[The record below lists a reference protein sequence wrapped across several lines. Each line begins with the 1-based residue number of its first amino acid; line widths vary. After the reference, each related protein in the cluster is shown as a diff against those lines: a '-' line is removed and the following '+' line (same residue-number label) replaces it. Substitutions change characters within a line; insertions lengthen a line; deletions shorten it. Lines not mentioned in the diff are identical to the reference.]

1 MARMIDLTNKKYG
14 KLTVIKLTG
23 ERGPSGQ
30 IYWECKCDCGNIH
43 VTSGESLR
51 GGKSKSCGCA
61 RKTPP
66 NKAGDR
72 EYAIKKQLYK
82 TNVEKRSQRLGFDY
96 NISLEDYIKLIE
108 QPCFYCG
115 IKDSNYATDR
125 YNTKKNGRKT
135 SDTIVYYNGI
145 DRIDSSKGYVKGNVV
160 TSCKYCNTAKNTMT
174 QQEFKE
180 WIVRVYEHYCK

>member
-1 MARMIDLTNKKYG
+1 LARMIDLTNKKYG

-61 RKTPP
+61 RKTPH
-66 NKAGDR
+66 NKVRDR

-115 IKDSNYATDR
+115 IKDSNYATDVFIAEL
-125 YNTKKNGRKT
+125 K
-135 SDTIVYYNGI
+135 IVIMPQI
-145 DRIDSSKGYVKGNVV
+145 DITPRRMDEKQAIQ
-160 TSCKYCNTAKNTMT
+160 SCITTVLI
-174 QQEFKE
+174 E
-180 WIVRVYEHYCK
+180 

>member
-1 MARMIDLTNKKYG
+1 MIDLTNKKYG

-61 RKTPP
+61 RKTPH
-66 NKAGDR
+66 NKVRDR

-82 TNVEKRSQRLGFDY
+82 TNVEKRSQRLGFNY

-145 DRIDSSKGYVKGNVV
+145 DRIDSKKGYIPENIQWVYSKINLM
-160 TSCKYCNTAKNTMT
+160 KYTLSNKRFIELCTMVYLNTK
-174 QQEFKE
+174 K
-180 WIVRVYEHYCK
+180 K

>member
-1 MARMIDLTNKKYG
+1 LARMIDLTNKKYG

-30 IYWECKCDCGNIH
+30 IYWECKCDCGNTH

-61 RKTPP
+61 RKIPP
-66 NKAGDR
+66 NKVKDR

-82 TNVEKRSQRLGFDY
+82 TNIEKRSRRLGLDY
-96 NISLEDYIKLIE
+96 NISLEYYIKLIE

-115 IKDSNYATDR
+115 IKDSNCATDR
-125 YNTKKNGRKT
+125 FNTKKNGRKT

-145 DRIDSSKGYVKGNVV
+145 DRINSGKGYVKGNVV